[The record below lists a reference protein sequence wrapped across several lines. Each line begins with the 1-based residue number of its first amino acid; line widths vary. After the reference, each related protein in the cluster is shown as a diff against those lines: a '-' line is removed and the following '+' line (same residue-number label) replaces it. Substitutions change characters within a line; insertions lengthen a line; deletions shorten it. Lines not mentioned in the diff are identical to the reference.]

1 MIDPCVEYKALIQ
14 SYLSDEFSSLEFQVL
29 YIEKFKNEE
38 RLLDDC
44 LFLILDEFFGDVD
57 AYTEDEELLA
67 GSSGF
72 YLSQDM
78 FREKA
83 KNVLSR
89 LVC

>member
-14 SYLSDEFSSLEFQVL
+14 SYLSDEFSSLEFQIL

-67 GSSGF
+67 ENSDF
-72 YLSQDM
+72 YLNKNM
-78 FREKA
+78 FRERA
-83 KNVLSR
+83 GNILNR
-89 LVC
+89 LVY

>member
-14 SYLSDEFSSLEFQVL
+14 NYLNDEFSSLDFQKL

-38 RLLDDC
+38 RLLDEC

-57 AYTEDEELLA
+57 TYTEDEGLLV
-67 GSSGF
+67 GNSDF
-72 YLSQDM
+72 YLNQDM

-83 KNVLSR
+83 KSVLNR
-89 LVC
+89 LFC